1 VFHVKHSTGNSTGF
15 STTRVFAIANQK
27 GGVGKTTTAISLGAA
42 LAVLEKKVLLV
53 DFDPQGNTTG
63 GLGVD
68 KSTLRGTVYGWLQG
82 EPFEQVARSTDLAHL
97 TLLPST
103 RDLIGAELELV
114 AEERREFRLA
124 ERLLE
129 VKGRF
134 EYVLIDCPP
143 ALGLLTLNAL
153 TAADGVL
160 VPLQCEY
167 FALEGV
173 SELVSTID
181 RVRETLN
188 PKLEL
193 AGVLPTMWDERTN
206 LSRQVLEDIRA
217 YFGEKVFE
225 AVIPRNVRLG
235 EAPSFGK
242 PIFLYDIK
250 SKGAEAYLATARQLL
265 QREAARLG
273 PVAVVGEG
281 AP

>member
-1 VFHVKHSTGNSTGF
+1 MKHSTGNSTGF
-15 STTRVFAIANQK
+15 STARVFAIANQK

-181 RVRETLN
+181 RVKETLN

-217 YFGEKVFE
+217 YFGEQVFD

-273 PVAVVGEG
+273 PVAVGEG